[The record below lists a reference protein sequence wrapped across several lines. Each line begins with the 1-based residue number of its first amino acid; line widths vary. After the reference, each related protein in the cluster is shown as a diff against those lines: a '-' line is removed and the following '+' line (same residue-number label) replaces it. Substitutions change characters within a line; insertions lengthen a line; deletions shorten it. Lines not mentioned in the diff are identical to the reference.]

1 MATALQIIRRALLLV
16 GAIDA
21 EETVPARAEQD
32 ARDTLNNLGQRWLA
46 SGLLSA
52 WTDAT
57 LPTSTLATAATANEA
72 IAYRLAIL
80 IAPEYGREVPQSV
93 AENAQQFRAE
103 LWRDRLAETV
113 TAGTAKDIILR
124 ALRIIAG
131 AGNLPDTVSFVQALA
146 TLNAVLA
153 EMHEAAIGLPDYSL
167 SSLADPLGSDIAD
180 REAIAYQLAIRLS
193 PEYGIALGAEAAAMA
208 SETMGRLRLRY
219 FQPGRVDFSELPS
232 PCAGFNILT
241 GE

>member
-1 MATALQIIRRALLLV
+1 MATAIQIIRRALLLV

-21 EETVPARAEQD
+21 EESVPARAEED

-46 SGLLSA
+46 SGLLPA
-52 WTDAT
+52 WTDVA
-57 LPTSTLATAATANEA
+57 LPTSTLVTAASANDA
-72 IAYRLAIL
+72 LSYRLAIL
-80 IAPEYGREVPQSV
+80 IAPEYGREVPQAV
-93 AENAQQFRAE
+93 AQDYMQFRAD

-113 TAGTAKDIILR
+113 TAGTAKDVILR

-146 TLNAVLA
+146 TLNALLA
-153 EMHEAAIGLPDYSL
+153 EMHEAGIGLPDYALTSL
-167 SSLADPLGSDIAD
+167 TDPLASDIAD
-180 REAIAYQLAIRLS
+180 RDAVAYQLAIRLA
-193 PEYGIALGAEAAAMA
+193 PEYGISLGAEAAAMA

-232 PCAGFNILT
+232 QVVGFNILT